1 MKKSF
6 SERLG
11 IAESVPMLQTDG
23 MNETLRN
30 SIWNIFYS
38 LFQDYRSE
46 YWISLAEWIAHNF
59 RKYPVDELP
68 EYDVRCREWIK
79 EYFYSLPW
87 NRQYELVE
95 FVVENYNNI
104 LQYSNHNRKKL
115 EGMFNGIFEREMSG
129 YRFIA
134 GVLAPISNPAE
145 TMEISGAI
153 EMTSRIGLDG
163 AHHHLQAALSLL
175 AKKPEPDYRN
185 SIKESISAVESV
197 AKTLGKENSK
207 GLSDALD
214 ELSKKTNLHA
224 ALRAGFNNLYGYTSD
239 EDGIRHAILE
249 EPNVG
254 FDEAK
259 YMVVSCSAF
268 VNYLIAKAD
277 AAGLL
282 SKKVVS

>member
-11 IAESVPMLQTDG
+11 LVETTPMLQTDS
-23 MNETLRN
+23 MNDALRN
-30 SIWNIFYS
+30 SIWNLIHS
-38 LFQDYRSE
+38 LFQNQYWTPLAHFVAE
-46 YWISLAEWIAHNF
+46 YFL
-59 RKYPVDELP
+59 KVPVDDLSENNNI
-68 EYDVRCREWIK
+68 CRERLK
-79 EYFYSLPW
+79 EYFFSLPW
-87 NRQYELVE
+87 NGVYDFIE
-95 FVVENYNNI
+95 FVADKYDEI
-104 LQYSNHNRKKL
+104 QEYSDISRKDI
-115 EGMFNGIFEREMSG
+115 ECFSNEIFEREMSG
-129 YRFIA
+129 YRFIG

-145 TMEISGAI
+145 TTEIAGAI

-214 ELSKKTNLHA
+214 ELSKKTTLHA

-282 SKKVVS
+282 SKKAVS